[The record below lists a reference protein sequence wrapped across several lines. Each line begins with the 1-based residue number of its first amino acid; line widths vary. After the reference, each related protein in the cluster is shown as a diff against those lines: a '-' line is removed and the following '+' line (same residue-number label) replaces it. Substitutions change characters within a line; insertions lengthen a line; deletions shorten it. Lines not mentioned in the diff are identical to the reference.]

1 MDIHDKMWDRL
12 RLSITSNFRP
22 CYPNSSYISLHSFP
36 QQDSHLRGLGVPQK
50 APCQDPADLADV
62 QSTPKEMTDDGYTRA
77 VVPSV
82 QDKTRVSYVMDAIIN
97 FLIMKSYQRHQ
108 NL

>member
-1 MDIHDKMWDRL
+1 
-12 RLSITSNFRP
+12 
-22 CYPNSSYISLHSFP
+22 
-36 QQDSHLRGLGVPQK
+36 
-50 APCQDPADLADV
+50 
-62 QSTPKEMTDDGYTRA
+62 MTDDGYTRA